1 MSVMALATGACNT
14 TTSSHC
20 VKASVQAGVV
30 FVLTSTK
37 QYVPATVAETVAVP
51 VGLNVTGV

>member
-1 MSVMALATGACNT
+1 MTLATGACNT

-20 VKASVQAGVV
+20 VKACVQAGVV